1 MSPTN
6 ITSMNNMVEEVTQG
20 EEDLTKAVE
29 VEEEVERLS
38 IGATNA
44 TSWGINHSNV

>member
-1 MSPTN
+1 
-6 ITSMNNMVEEVTQG
+6 MVEEVNQG

-29 VEEEVERLS
+29 VEEEAERLP

-44 TSWGINHSNV
+44 ISWGIDHSNV